1 MFSKLKFIKF
11 RDLLSIFPM
20 ILVFIP
26 AMITKI
32 FVRRFWLICE
42 EKNEARDN
50 GYWLFKYIREN
61 RPEQKV
67 AYAINKKSKEY
78 AKVKDLGK
86 VIQYG
91 GFSHWFW
98 YFVADRNISSQKG
111 GKPNNAI
118 CYLLEVVFKL
128 RKNNRVF
135 LQHGITI
142 NDAAFLYFKNTNMR
156 LFVTTTYQEQ
166 EYIEKNFGYPD
177 GHVQLLG
184 MPRFDNLNNQGYK
197 KDQILVMPT
206 WRNWIARKVECE
218 KYEGTSD
225 FSETGY
231 CKAWNEFLNSSKLD
245 EWLKKNKKKI
255 IFYPHRNMQNY
266 MEYFTTTSKSITI
279 ADGSQ
284 YDVQTLLNE
293 SAVLVTDYS
302 SVFFDFAYLE
312 KPVIFYQ
319 FDEEKFRQGQY
330 GAGYFD
336 YHNNDLSLWTDTL
349 DGVIAHL
356 DGVVTGTTTRE
367 LDSKKVFKFIGGGN
381 CKRNYLAIK
390 ALEKQP
396 FCKPKK

>member
-86 VIQYG
+86 IIQYG
-91 GFSHWFW
+91 GLSHWFW

-166 EYIEKNFGYPD
+166 EYVEKNFGYPD

-218 KYEGTSD
+218 EYEGTSD

-356 DGVVTGTTTRE
+356 DGVVTGTTTRK